1 MSGPDSPLSPVTS
14 TDHRGWLWITVIIC
28 TIICPALLLWRGIAR
43 YRRYG
48 LDDLAVVVSFVFIIA
63 HLALLMGSLKLGFG
77 VQLIPETKPGIL
89 KAAELVFASRITLS
103 LILGTSKL
111 SALLLIR
118 RLLPPNTWRT
128 YICNTGLVLVVV
140 WGIMAILTTN
150 TACLPSHMLLRNA
163 ENSCAHLD
171 IRIATTMALN
181 IATEFGVISLAVC
194 FLRKMQVEG
203 GQRKW
208 VALGFLLRLPNIA
221 LSLLYLTFYLHFL
234 SRGHS
239 SIGFI
244 TTAIIQ
250 CILAT
255 YSFTSSCIP
264 SFLPFSLPIFT
275 PSSSS
280 SPIELTSSKLSRN
293 KLARRMS
300 TPMSFFGDKIRGDRE
315 IFTHKARIFADVKG
329 VQRRESERKLRRKD
343 SDNVDEDQESLR
355 GIVREETF
363 EIKMDRYS
371 GVGGGVV

>member
-1 MSGPDSPLSPVTS
+1 
-14 TDHRGWLWITVIIC
+14 
-28 TIICPALLLWRGIAR
+28 
-43 YRRYG
+43 
-48 LDDLAVVVSFVFIIA
+48 
-63 HLALLMGSLKLGFG
+63 MGSLKLGFG
-77 VQLIPETKPGIL
+77 VQLTPETKPGIL
-89 KAAELVFASRITLS
+89 KAAEVRNINRPSIQTSTLTFHHKLVFASRITLS

-128 YICNTGLVLVVV
+128 YICNTGLVLVIV

-194 FLRKMQVEG
+194 FLRRMQVEG

-244 TTAIIQ
+244 PAAIIQ
-250 CILAT
+250 CFLAT

-264 SFLPFSLPIFT
+264 SFLPFHLPIFPAT
-275 PSSSS
+275 
-280 SPIELTSSKLSRN
+280 SPTNTYELKPCSKSDRN

>member
-1 MSGPDSPLSPVTS
+1 MSFDNSPLSPVTS

-194 FLRKMQVEG
+194 FLRRMQVEG

-244 TTAIIQ
+244 PTAIIQ
-250 CILAT
+250 CVLAT

-275 PSSSS
+275 PSPSS

>member
-1 MSGPDSPLSPVTS
+1 M
-14 TDHRGWLWITVIIC
+14 
-28 TIICPALLLWRGIAR
+28 
-43 YRRYG
+43 
-48 LDDLAVVVSFVFIIA
+48 
-63 HLALLMGSLKLGFG
+63 
-77 VQLIPETKPGIL
+77 
-89 KAAELVFASRITLS
+89 
-103 LILGTSKL
+103 
-111 SALLLIR
+111 
-118 RLLPPNTWRT
+118 
-128 YICNTGLVLVVV
+128 
-140 WGIMAILTTN
+140 
-150 TACLPSHMLLRNA
+150 
-163 ENSCAHLD
+163 EN
-171 IRIATTMALN
+171 R
-181 IATEFGVISLAVC
+181 
-194 FLRKMQVEG
+194 
-203 GQRKW
+203 
-208 VALGFLLRLPNIA
+208 NIA

-250 CILAT
+250 CVLAT

-275 PSSSS
+275 PSPSS

-363 EIKMDRYS
+363 EIEMDRYS

>member
-1 MSGPDSPLSPVTS
+1 
-14 TDHRGWLWITVIIC
+14 
-28 TIICPALLLWRGIAR
+28 ICPALLLWRGIAR

-89 KAAELVFASRITLS
+89 KAAEVRNTNRPSIQTSTLTFHPKLVFASRITLS

-221 LSLLYLTFYLHFL
+221 LSPLYLTFYLHFL

-244 TTAIIQ
+244 PTAIIQ
-250 CILAT
+250 CVLAT

-275 PSSSS
+275 PSPSS

-371 GVGGGVV
+371 GVEGGVV

>member
-1 MSGPDSPLSPVTS
+1 MSGPYSPLSPVTS

-63 HLALLMGSLKLGFG
+63 HSALLMGSLKLGFG
-77 VQLIPETKPGIL
+77 VQLTPETKPGIL

-128 YICNTGLVLVVV
+128 YICDTGLVLVIV

-181 IATEFGVISLAVC
+181 IATELGVISLAVC

-203 GQRKW
+203 GQKKW
-208 VALGFLLRLPNIA
+208 VALGFLLRLP
-221 LSLLYLTFYLHFL
+221 
-234 SRGHS
+234 
-239 SIGFI
+239 
-244 TTAIIQ
+244 
-250 CILAT
+250 
-255 YSFTSSCIP
+255 
-264 SFLPFSLPIFT
+264 
-275 PSSSS
+275 
-280 SPIELTSSKLSRN
+280 
-293 KLARRMS
+293 
-300 TPMSFFGDKIRGDRE
+300 
-315 IFTHKARIFADVKG
+315 
-329 VQRRESERKLRRKD
+329 
-343 SDNVDEDQESLR
+343 
-355 GIVREETF
+355 
-363 EIKMDRYS
+363 
-371 GVGGGVV
+371 